1 MNANSP
7 TAGAIIIGNE
17 VLSGKVVDENT
28 GLLITELRK
37 LGVQLKRVS
46 IISDDI
52 DVIATEVKTF
62 SEQFDWVFTTGGLG
76 PTHDDVTIEAIAKAF
91 NVPLVQSEELN
102 KRLLQLKDKDRIAT
116 LERMTFIPEGAKI
129 YWGEEENDR
138 IWPTVFIQ
146 NVYIFPGV
154 PALLRARFA
163 AMHALLR
170 STPMVCHVVY
180 CSLREVDI
188 VNPLNT
194 TVDTFPDVDM
204 GSYPQFGDVDH
215 RVRITFESVDAEATE
230 LALNDFV
237 RRLPADTIVRIRR
250 NT

>member
-1 MNANSP
+1 MSATPP
-7 TAGAIIIGNE
+7 TAGVIIIGNE
-17 VLSGKVVDENT
+17 VLSGKVVDQNT
-28 GLLITELRK
+28 GFLITELRK

-52 DVIATEVKTF
+52 DVIATEVRTC
-62 SEQFDWVFTTGGLG
+62 SAQFDWIFTTGGLG

-91 NVPLVQSEELN
+91 EVPLVQSKELN
-102 KRLLQLKDKDRIAT
+102 NRLLQLKDKDRIAT
-116 LERMTFIPEGAKI
+116 LERMTFVPEGAKI

-138 IWPTVFIQ
+138 IWPTVFIH

-154 PALLRARFA
+154 PALLRSRFA

-170 STPMVCHVVY
+170 STPVVCHTVY

-188 VNPLNT
+188 VTPLNA

-204 GSYPQFGDVDH
+204 GSYPQFGDMDH
-215 RVRITFESVDAEATE
+215 RVRITFESIDAEDTE
-230 LALNDFV
+230 RALDDFV
-237 RRLPADTIVRIRR
+237 KRLPADTIVRIRR
-250 NT
+250 DT